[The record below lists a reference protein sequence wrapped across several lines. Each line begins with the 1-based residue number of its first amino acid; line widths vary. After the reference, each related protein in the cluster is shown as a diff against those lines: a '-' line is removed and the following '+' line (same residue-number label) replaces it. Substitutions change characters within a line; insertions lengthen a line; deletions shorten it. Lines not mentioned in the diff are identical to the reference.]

1 MWKNVPSE
9 TDEVPSDQKSAET
22 GSQDALNGS
31 SEDDLAL
38 INFVGMK
45 MGDGIDKTTDPG
57 DDSEPKELE
66 NNPTNGTPHI
76 DHLAKID
83 QSKPTKED
91 MLKRES
97 RAKLSPGRLQ
107 TGGDKPHNYPIVTSL
122 HKVQLNIN
130 LSENEVNDGTDSGIS
145 CLSNCDSKSSESTND
160 ALSTDNNAALE
171 TERTDLTNGAGEE
184 TKVDSEITLKL
195 SANSSVSNSSKDNL
209 GKLSVSKT
217 LPKAR
222 KSVQSSAKTSIK
234 TVNLAPITNRTVKL
248 ADLESALKCD
258 KVIESDSM
266 RKDGSEEDLMNNN
279 NDSAGESRTDEKG
292 GMKVKKKRKFKAGNY
307 SFPGQKKKKKY
318 LKKMD
323 DSLDNSCNHS
333 VSSNAS
339 LDDMDG
345 YDDRVDNDDI
355 FNSSTECP
363 PKGNTSATDV
373 MAVLSQNSHLAF
385 KAAAKTKITARKKIR
400 TSTSPHAKSVMDMLN
415 SLRKSQNNRQQE
427 DSDAKGNLSDRA
439 DTSDSLD
446 GDKHDCIDGE
456 EESVEFRK
464 SLRKRKTQEDTEQCE
479 ATTTTIPA
487 EAADSG
493 DTANSL
499 SGKKRKTEEGV
510 ECPITPVVTIV
521 SEHQPTPV
529 GLKSLL
535 PRSVTIPTSHPNTDT
550 PTPGFGK
557 SAKYMSSPLALLSS
571 QLAASRSV
579 NTVPKPCGPKNS
591 EALRALLV
599 SGSPSYLPPRG
610 PASITAMPVLGQVK
624 REGNA
629 DCFNGEKI
637 VAPHGR
643 ETKVAS
649 TPNGLC
655 YPVTPPKTP
664 EDGTACDNSS
674 RPPSCPTPKPPA
686 YTYTSAMGIS
696 PDKDIIPLCCCKIN
710 GASFNK
716 LTSGVTYCQAL
727 DSVDGKVMGCCNKVS
742 NNQLVRPAVKIPFM
756 AVCEAHR
763 KRLKLHQCCPG
774 CGHFCTQGKFY
785 QCRKEGGTSV
795 HSFHKLCQVLKDG
808 KYYCPHCGE
817 ESAQMEICLGYS
829 DAPQPMAI
837 PENKSSSR
845 RAVYKTKPT
854 FVYPQLKGKENED
867 TDIVPPVTHTLPS
880 AKTLSSEGLP
890 LGPSRHHLEKM
901 LVSLTEE
908 RPKKYRNL
916 SKSMYMPA
924 YEGDLE
930 KLLYMLI
937 DGVDPNYQYE
947 EYDDETA
954 LHGAA
959 ASGHLAIVHILI
971 QAGAANHMKDKTLK
985 TPLMMAAEH
994 NKPNV
999 VQYLMKVGA
1008 RVDDRGED
1016 GMTCIHYAA
1025 KAGHTEVIKL
1035 LLESGKI
1042 GPNTQDDGGWTPI
1055 IWAAESQLTSTVRF
1069 LISQGA
1075 DPTMKDNEENTGL
1088 HWAAYAG
1095 SVAITEMFL
1104 DSGCEFDTPNEH
1116 GDRPLHIAARQNH
1129 YESVV
1134 LLLARGADVE
1144 VRNNNNETPLTCCL
1158 DQTSNTWMAL
1168 KVNKQL
1174 KGFAAKL
1181 TRPEKLL
1188 HRDISY
1194 GREKNPIAC
1203 VNAADDEQFP
1213 TDYLY
1218 VAENI
1223 ETSPLNIN
1231 RVITSLQSCR
1241 CKDDCSSQFCVCAR
1255 SSVKCW
1261 FDKFGHLTTDFNLVE
1276 PPLLFECNK
1285 ACRCWTNCNNRVVQ
1299 NGITC
1304 RLQLVRTTGRGWG
1317 VKTLTDIPQGTFICE
1332 YIGELISDSE
1342 ADRRE
1347 DDSYLFDLDNKDGE
1361 TYCIDARKYGNISR
1375 FINHLCEPNVVPVKV
1390 FVDHQDLR
1398 FPRICFFSSREIKA
1412 HEELG
1417 FDYGEKFWII
1427 KWKQFTCACQSPK
1440 CKYSSETIHKTLQ
1453 EYRLRHDEEDPNNP
1467 DN

>member
-1 MWKNVPSE
+1 MRSPLSLMAASSGEKEQNVPSE
-9 TDEVPSDQKSAET
+9 TDEVPLDEKHAAT
-22 GSQDALNGS
+22 GSQDVLNGS

-45 MGDGIDKTTDPG
+45 MGDGIDKTTDPA
-57 DDSEPKELE
+57 DESEPKEVE
-66 NNPTNGTPHI
+66 NNPTNGTPYI
-76 DHLAKID
+76 DHVATID

-91 MLKRES
+91 MLKREP
-97 RAKLSPGRLQ
+97 RAKMSPGRLQ
-107 TGGDKPHNYPIVTSL
+107 PGGDKPHNCPIGNSL
-122 HKVQLNIN
+122 HKVQLSTN

-160 ALSTDNNAALE
+160 TLSTDTSAALE
-171 TERTDLTNGAGEE
+171 TERTELTNGVVGEK
-184 TKVDSEITLKL
+184 KVDSEITLKL
-195 SANSSVSNSSKDNL
+195 SANSSVPNSSKDIV
-209 GKLSVSKT
+209 GKPSVTKT

-258 KVIESDSM
+258 KVIESDSN

-279 NDSAGESRTDEKG
+279 NDSAGESRTDDKS

-318 LKKMD
+318 FKKLD

-355 FNSSTECP
+355 FNSSTECT
-363 PKGNTSATDV
+363 PKGDSSATDV

-400 TSTSPHAKSVMDMLN
+400 TSTSPHGKSVMDLLN
-415 SLRKSQNNRQQE
+415 SLRKSQINRQQE
-427 DSDAKGNLSDRA
+427 DSDAKGSQSDRA
-439 DTSDSLD
+439 DTSDSID
-446 GDKHDCIDGE
+446 GDKHDCVDGE

-464 SLRKRKTQEDTEQCE
+464 SLRKRKTQEDEQCD
-479 ATTTTIPA
+479 ATTATTIPT
-487 EAADSG
+487 EMDDSG

-499 SGKKRKTEEGV
+499 SGKKRKMEDGV

-535 PRSVTIPTSHPNTDT
+535 PRSVTTTPTSQPTTDT
-550 PTPGFGK
+550 STPGMGK
-557 SAKYMSSPLALLSS
+557 GVKCVSSPLALLSS

-579 NTVPKPCGPKNS
+579 NSVPKPCGPKNS

-599 SGSPSYLPPRG
+599 SGSSYLPPRG
-610 PASITAMPVLGQVK
+610 PTSATAMPVLGQVK
-624 REGNA
+624 REGGGA
-629 DCFNGEKI
+629 DCCNGEKI

-674 RPPSCPTPKPPA
+674 HPPSCP
-686 YTYTSAMGIS
+686 TSAMGIS

-837 PENKSSSR
+837 PDSKNTSR
-845 RAVYKTKPT
+845 RAISKVKPA
-854 FVYPQLKGKENED
+854 FVYPQLRGKENED
-867 TDIVPPVTHTLPS
+867 TDTTPPVTHTLPS
-880 AKTLSSEGLP
+880 LKTLSTEGLP

-901 LVSLTEE
+901 LTSLTEE

-916 SKSMYMPA
+916 SRSMYMPA

-959 ASGHLAIVHILI
+959 ASGHLAIVHVLV
-971 QAGAANHMKDKTLK
+971 QAGAATHLKDKTLK

-1042 GPNTQDDGGWTPI
+1042 GPNAQDDGGWTPI
-1055 IWAAESQLTSTVRF
+1055 IWAAESQLITTVKY

-1075 DPTMKDNEENTGL
+1075 DPTVKDNEENTGL

-1158 DQTSNTWMAL
+1158 DQTSSTWMAL

-1203 VNAADDEQFP
+1203 VNAVDDLTVS

-1218 VAENI
+1218 IVENI
-1223 ETSPLNIN
+1223 VNKPSEHQ
-1231 RVITSLQSCR
+1231 QSHHKPTELR
-1241 CKDDCSSQFCVCAR
+1241 CKDDCSSQFCVCAQKLG
-1255 SSVKCW
+1255 VKC
-1261 FDKFGHLTTDFNLVE
+1261 
-1276 PPLLFECNK
+1276 
-1285 ACRCWTNCNNRVVQ
+1285 
-1299 NGITC
+1299 
-1304 RLQLVRTTGRGWG
+1304 
-1317 VKTLTDIPQGTFICE
+1317 
-1332 YIGELISDSE
+1332 
-1342 ADRRE
+1342 
-1347 DDSYLFDLDNKDGE
+1347 
-1361 TYCIDARKYGNISR
+1361 
-1375 FINHLCEPNVVPVKV
+1375 
-1390 FVDHQDLR
+1390 
-1398 FPRICFFSSREIKA
+1398 
-1412 HEELG
+1412 
-1417 FDYGEKFWII
+1417 FWI
-1427 KWKQFTCACQSPK
+1427 
-1440 CKYSSETIHKTLQ
+1440 
-1453 EYRLRHDEEDPNNP
+1453 
-1467 DN
+1467 